1 MSANLNNSSG
11 STPNVDNQSSNN
23 NSNNSGSS
31 NNNSV
36 DNIIQNFTTIKD
48 SIESINSEVKTSID
62 NIGTTLISGI
72 ANPKKAIETLIAD
85 LKIIPIIIVGIIDDP
100 AFTYQIKVL
109 ATNLANS
116 LSQSI
121 DIMTPEISD
130 SISKMINE
138 VTRSSLLSLLDAVGV
153 IPGVGEIL
161 DVILTAHN
169 ILKII
174 FSFTNTGLELADIS
188 VTLLSN
194 LIDFYKKESAE
205 IQTIQGR
212 IDNSINNFNKAES
225 IGSNNNN
232 NNNNNNQQ
240 QQQQS
245 GGKKKKKKKQNSKKK
260 KKKKKN

>member
-1 MSANLNNSSG
+1 M
-11 STPNVDNQSSNN
+11 
-23 NSNNSGSS
+23 
-31 NNNSV
+31 
-36 DNIIQNFTTIKD
+36 
-48 SIESINSEVKTSID
+48 
-62 NIGTTLISGI
+62 
-72 ANPKKAIETLIAD
+72 
-85 LKIIPIIIVGIIDDP
+85 
-100 AFTYQIKVL
+100 
-109 ATNLANS
+109 ANS

-121 DIMTPEISD
+121 DIMTPEISE

-138 VTRSSLLSLLDAVGV
+138 VARSSFLSLLDAVGV

-212 IDNSINNFNKAES
+212 IDNSINSFNKAQS
-225 IGSNNNN
+225 TIANSNNNNN

-240 QQQQS
+240 QQQQQT
-245 GGKKKKKKKQNSKKK
+245 GGRKKQNKNQKSKTKRK
-260 KKKKKN
+260 RKSYY